1 MAGLIRFELMND
13 WVRASCLT
21 AWLKPYKCIKKTM
34 YFYIALIIYMAGLT
48 RFELVNDGVKVRC
61 LTAWLKPCKNG
72 GREWIRT
79 TELGESG
86 FTVHRV

>member
-21 AWLKPYKCIKKTM
+21 AWLKPYKIKKLCKPNYT
-34 YFYIALIIYMAGLT
+34 ALFNNIMAGLT

-61 LTAWLKPCKNG
+61 LTAWLMA
-72 GREWIRT
+72 
-79 TELGESG
+79 
-86 FTVHRV
+86 